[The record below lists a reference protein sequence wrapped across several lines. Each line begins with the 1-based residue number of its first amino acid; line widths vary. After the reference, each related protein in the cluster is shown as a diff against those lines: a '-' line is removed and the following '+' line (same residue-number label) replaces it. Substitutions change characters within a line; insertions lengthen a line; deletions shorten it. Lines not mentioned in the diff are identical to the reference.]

1 MELGEFFRGRR
12 LRSSAGIRDL
22 MRETHVR
29 AEDLIMPY
37 FVVEGDQ
44 GLVKPISAMP
54 GQAQLGLQALIERVG
69 KARDLGLR
77 AVILFGIPAEKDPVG
92 SQAHADEGIVQRAV
106 AGLKRAY
113 PELVVVTDVCLCE
126 YTSHGHCGL
135 LSKEGEVKNDASL
148 EILAK
153 TALSHVRAGADMV
166 APSDMMDGRVAAI
179 RQVLD
184 QAGFVQTPIM
194 SYAVKY
200 ASCFYGPFREAAESA
215 PQSGD
220 RKSYQMDQANRREAL
235 REALADV
242 SEGADILMVK
252 PAMPYLDILRQVREA
267 FDLPVAAYQVSGE
280 YSMIKA
286 AAANG
291 WLDHDKAMLESLIG
305 IKRAGADLIMTYF
318 AEEVLPLL

>member
-291 WLDHDKAMLESLIG
+291 WLDHDRAMLESLIG